1 VRRTSGPTGILKM
14 EMKWRGSKFASI
26 RMAKRTSKFWANK
39 IRAGDRIN
47 VVKPGSQDS
56 EGSSSVQSSGILL

>member
-1 VRRTSGPTGILKM
+1 M
-14 EMKWRGSKFASI
+14 EMKWRGGKVASI

-39 IRAGDRIN
+39 IRTGDRIK
-47 VVKPGSQDS
+47 VVKPRSQDS